1 MTRSSWKAGRRSRV
15 PAWETSSPGSS
26 LSSQHR
32 LMPEP
37 SCAVRSTESLC
48 GGGGGSSD
56 DSDN

>member
-1 MTRSSWKAGRRSRV
+1 MTRSSWKVGRRSRV
-15 PAWETSSPGSS
+15 PAWETSSPDSS

-48 GGGGGSSD
+48 GGGSRD